1 LVASFDHPTAGE
13 TAVAGGKGASLSRM
27 TGAGLPVPPG
37 FVVCAA
43 AFRDFLA
50 HHDGINL
57 IGNATRDLD
66 VHDDA
71 ALQRASEQI
80 RRLILCNPLAEV
92 AQRAI
97 RSAYL
102 ELGANVTK
110 TGAPKT
116 EALVAV
122 RSSALSEDGEAA
134 SFAGQQE
141 TFLSL
146 RGADAVLDA
155 VRECWASF
163 FTPRAMF
170 YRAQK
175 GVLSDVQMAVVV
187 QEMVRAEK
195 SGVMFTADPIHKHP
209 EHMVIE
215 AVFGLGEGIVSGML
229 TPDHYVI
236 DRSDGSMVREFI
248 AMQLRAVVHD
258 ESGGGTAERELSE
271 EEGSARVLDQ
281 EALEGLCQTGLRLEE
296 FFGKPQDVE
305 WCIREGKLFLLQSRP
320 ITTL

>member
-1 LVASFDHPTAGE
+1 VLVARFDHPAAGE

-27 TGAGLPVPPG
+27 AGAGLPVPPG
-37 FVVCAA
+37 FVVCSA
-43 AFRDFLA
+43 AFRDFLDR
-50 HHDGINL
+50 HDGVNL
-57 IGNATRDLD
+57 IAHAAKGLD
-66 VHDDA
+66 VHDDT

-80 RRLILCNPLAEV
+80 RRLILSSPLAEV
-92 AQRAI
+92 TQQAI
-97 RSAYL
+97 RNAYL
-102 ELGANVTK
+102 ELG
-110 TGAPKT
+110 T

-122 RSSALSEDGEAA
+122 RSSAVSEDGEAA

-146 RGADAVLDA
+146 RGAGAVLHA

-175 GVLSDVQMAVVV
+175 GVLADIQMAVVV

-195 SGVMFTADPIHKHP
+195 SGVMFTVDPIHKQTS
-209 EHMVIE
+209 HMVIE

-236 DRSDGSMVREFI
+236 DRNDGSMVREFI

-271 EEGSARVLDQ
+271 EEGSASVLDQ
-281 EALEGLCQTGLRLEE
+281 EALEGLRQTGLRLEE

-305 WCIREGKLFLLQSRP
+305 WCIRESKLFLLQSRP